1 VSQQPILVVGSVALD
16 SIRTPFGEAQ
26 DAFGGSATYFSLAAR
41 HFAPVRLVAV
51 VGDDFP
57 DEHRDLLH
65 QRGIDITGLEVGEG
79 ATFRWGGVYGSD
91 LNTRETLF
99 THLNVFEQFHPKVP
113 EAFRSTPYVFLGN
126 IHPTLQLEVLDQI
139 DQPRLVALDTMNLWI
154 ETARTDLE
162 RVLRSVDLFIL
173 NDSEARDLGGTSN
186 LVTAGKR
193 LLELGPHTII
203 IKKGEHGALMITEDS
218 MFATAAMPL
227 EDVSDPTGAGDAFA
241 GGVLGYLASRD
252 ATSPAA
258 MRHAIGFGTVV
269 ASFVVQGFGIERIRN
284 LEPHELDER
293 FERLRHLTHFEPI
306 ESLHSS
312 SISSTLPPR

>member
-26 DAFGGSATYFSLAAR
+26 NAFGGSATYFSLAAR
-41 HFAPVRLVAV
+41 YFSPVRLVAV
-51 VGDDFP
+51 VGGDFP
-57 DEHRDLLH
+57 AEHRDLLAE
-65 QRGIDITGLEVGEG
+65 RDIDIRGLEVADG

-91 LNTRETLF
+91 LNSRETLF
-99 THLNVFEQFHPKVP
+99 THLNVFEHFHPKVP
-113 EAFRSTPYVFLGN
+113 QEFRSTPYVFLGN

-139 DQPRLVALDTMNLWI
+139 EEPRLVALDTMNLWI
-154 ETARTDLE
+154 ETARADLE

-173 NDSEARDLGGTSN
+173 NDSEARDLAGTAN

-193 LLELGPHTII
+193 LLQFGPHTVI
-203 IKKGEHGALMITEDS
+203 IKKGEHGALMITEDA
-218 MFATAAMPL
+218 MFCTAAMPL
-227 EDVSDPTGAGDAFA
+227 EDVCDPTGAGDAFA

-258 MRHAIGFGTVV
+258 MRHAIAFGTVI

-284 LEPHELDER
+284 LQHHELDAR

-312 SISSTLPPR
+312 PISSATPPR